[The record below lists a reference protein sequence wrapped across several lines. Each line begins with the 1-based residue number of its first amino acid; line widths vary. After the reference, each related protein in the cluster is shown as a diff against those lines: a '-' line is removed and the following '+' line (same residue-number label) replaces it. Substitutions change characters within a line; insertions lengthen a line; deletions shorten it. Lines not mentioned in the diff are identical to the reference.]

1 MQENAKLVHR
11 WFEEVWNQAREETIN
26 ELFASD
32 AVAYG
37 LGETDVDVQGP
48 AQFKTFFHNFRTT
61 FPDIHITIEDTIA
74 DGDKVTV
81 RLVLEGT
88 HQGDGL
94 GIPPTG
100 RRVRVAGI
108 VIAKITGGQIV
119 AGWNSWDQLGL
130 LRQLGAL
137 PAPDADRFLTAHA

>member
-48 AQFKTFFHNFRTT
+48 AQFKTFFHNLRTT
-61 FPDIHITIEDTIA
+61 FPDIHITIEDTVA

-88 HQGDGL
+88 HQGDGACLKRWANLRRPL
-94 GIPPTG
+94 GDLTRPLKPN
-100 RRVRVAGI
+100 RLQRLAAG
-108 VIAKITGGQIV
+108 V
-119 AGWNSWDQLGL
+119 NSCPDTCLHATYIRDKQFQLDL
-130 LRQLGAL
+130 MSA
-137 PAPDADRFLTAHA
+137 